1 MQLKPLLIS
10 LRRTHQTVLNI
21 MTESKFASL
30 AVAMKSPV
38 NLSLLLLTVL
48 VTFGGVM
55 VMEVH
60 GTAVFYA
67 AMARQMVESG
77 DLLAPF
83 RGDTGYLLKP
93 PLAFWWSAA
102 NTLVM
107 GYSNL
112 AVTLP
117 SRLGGLGCAVMTALL
132 AWHFHRKPFA
142 VWVAVLLFVMNGI
155 YIQFTTAFRLDSLMT
170 FGALLM
176 LWGYLKLPRAI
187 GAFALWSGTALSLM
201 TKGPMILVMLAIML
215 PHALLS
221 PHWRG
226 ARANLLRY
234 APLLL
239 LPLAWYG
246 FIWIFHGEELSRQL
260 TQDFW
265 RGDTSN
271 LSRFDSVWLE
281 YVTKPFYRLGPWL
294 VLIFIA
300 LYQELRLAAS
310 ASVAVPQRADAGLLL
325 ALVFLNTIIAVLKPD
340 PDVRYFYSVLPLV
353 AVMGGGVMARRFG
366 AQVPRWAALLG
377 AALLLAGA
385 AGVAWFNVKAYPGHQ
400 GLQAIVA
407 LAERGELTPANT
419 LLMVERIPKPNEPRR
434 NDPIPDAVY
443 FYFGLKLPSAL
454 KLPTSGALPAS
465 TRFVLLPRTAR
476 MLNTVA
482 PLGWPERA
490 RSEKFILLERP

>member
-1 MQLKPLLIS
+1 
-10 LRRTHQTVLNI
+10 LNI

-132 AWHFHRKPFA
+132 TWHFHRKPFA

-187 GAFALWSGTALSLM
+187 GAFALNRIFSTLG
-201 TKGPMILVMLAIML
+201 V
-215 PHALLS
+215 PHAQTPFFARQPVIGPEHGCVGPGISHQIHSLD
-221 PHWRG
+221 RG
-226 ARANLLRY
+226 
-234 APLLL
+234 
-239 LPLAWYG
+239 
-246 FIWIFHGEELSRQL
+246 
-260 TQDFW
+260 
-265 RGDTSN
+265 
-271 LSRFDSVWLE
+271 
-281 YVTKPFYRLGPWL
+281 
-294 VLIFIA
+294 
-300 LYQELRLAAS
+300 
-310 ASVAVPQRADAGLLL
+310 
-325 ALVFLNTIIAVLKPD
+325 
-340 PDVRYFYSVLPLV
+340 
-353 AVMGGGVMARRFG
+353 
-366 AQVPRWAALLG
+366 
-377 AALLLAGA
+377 GA
-385 AGVAWFNVKAYPGHQ
+385 AGRHARQ
-400 GLQAIVA
+400 C
-407 LAERGELTPANT
+407 LACFCDDSGRGP
-419 LLMVERIPKPNEPRR
+419 
-434 NDPIPDAVY
+434 
-443 FYFGLKLPSAL
+443 
-454 KLPTSGALPAS
+454 
-465 TRFVLLPRTAR
+465 
-476 MLNTVA
+476 
-482 PLGWPERA
+482 
-490 RSEKFILLERP
+490 